1 MSKRFYIFSLAAA
14 ITMFYTTGCN
24 DDHKSTRSEQPECAS
39 AKPDE
44 SCECIDGKWQ
54 NCRTTQE
61 CTTAKPDESCECIDG
76 EWQNC
81 NQEDGCTTEKPDE
94 SCECIGGEW
103 QNCNHEDGC
112 ITEKPDES
120 CECIGGEW
128 LNCSIETD
136 CPESMPYN
144 ASDCTCVDGTWQY
157 CTYSCAETCT
167 NGNTCDPTKGE
178 CNCMGQQCDAN
189 EMCTE
194 SGCMCGENVCLS
206 TEYCANGD
214 CLCNVDNRICGE
226 FETCTEEGCRCQG
239 DICEDPEICTE
250 TGCQVP
256 KPMIVLSKEHLEI
269 PEDGHDNDHSTITLN
284 QKPNNNV
291 TVSWEQEAD
300 GVVCREMFTDAHE
313 VVLTTD
319 NWNTGSVIYCQ
330 SSSFDSDQIVDNKT
344 ITRTFTATSDAA
356 EWNGITNEIS
366 IRILDSDN
374 AGFEVGCGTVEA
386 ESYMETTVWNCTQAT
401 TSEYGSL
408 SDIISKLGISS
419 TPYFHSDIALKLTAN
434 PQCNIKIEAS
444 IANDDGT
451 TEPYGELYGEL
462 AASGVTFNA
471 ENWDKVQR
479 IALKGK
485 SDGTQVNTTPHT
497 YTITLHPVVDSSC
510 VDEWKALPDYTI
522 SVLNEDTEGASIF
535 VNPGMDKIPES
546 NQQVV
551 SYVELNTEPGA
562 ETTLTAK
569 IDPPT
574 DRCTLLN
581 GLLGDPVTEYKLT
594 YTKDNYNEVQ
604 MLVVRSIDN
613 EIDDGDAACNILL
626 TGSSSDTNPETT
638 YNGITKVIR
647 KTVINDDIAGIKT
660 VEYDSKLVEKKKLSG
675 DIVNGEWQVQ
685 LGSRP
690 LANVTITPEVK
701 NIAEADKDVHL
712 EVTSEPLVFTPEN
725 YNKPQSIRYKSVR
738 DNNVS
743 GDLKV
748 TLSAKASSDDSKYHE
763 KAESV
768 EITIVDSDVA
778 SIVSSFDY
786 YYPRNVLRERRPLE
800 YQTIFL
806 KLASTPTSDVTVT
819 LKPKNNRITLSSTM
833 LTTPATES
841 KSVTFVIKPEK
852 ATLLQQAAYVYPV
865 DNNKK
870 DGESNTRI
878 TLTAASSDSIY
889 DKMSAESVDVTV
901 LDNEDPQTLK
911 ITCSGRAMCTNADNT
926 SKCTFSLDQS
936 NRPSGGDVYVYCDKS
951 ENIYWGK
958 DFRTDH
964 ILLEKS
970 NSYSYTTTLP
980 IRSLQCDSNPQASGV
995 ATTKFTCHAE
1005 AYDFYAKGTGKIE
1018 YIYNE

>member
-1 MSKRFYIFSLAAA
+1 MSKRIYIFSLAAA
-14 ITMFYTTGCN
+14 VTMFYTAGCN
-24 DDHKSTRSEQPECAS
+24 DDHKSARSKQPEC
-39 AKPDE
+39 
-44 SCECIDGKWQ
+44 
-54 NCRTTQE
+54 
-61 CTTAKPDESCECIDG
+61 
-76 EWQNC
+76 
-81 NQEDGCTTEKPDE
+81 TTEMPDE

-112 ITEKPDES
+112 TTEKPDES

-178 CNCMGQQCDAN
+178 CNCMGQQCGAN

-226 FETCTEEGCRCQG
+226 FETCTKEGCRCQG

-313 VVLTTD
+313 VVLTAD

-356 EWNGITNEIS
+356 EWDGIANEIS
-366 IRILDSDN
+366 IRILDSDH

-660 VEYDSKLVEKKKLSG
+660 VEYDSKLVEKKAQNNGIDSG
-675 DIVNGEWQVQ
+675 SWKIR
-685 LGSRP
+685 LGSKP
-690 LANVTITPEVK
+690 QANVTITPEVI
-701 NIAEADKDVHL
+701 NASETDTDIHL
-712 EVTSEPLVFTPEN
+712 KVTSEPLVFTPEN
-725 YNKPQSIRYKSVR
+725 YNTPQSVIYQSVK
-738 DNNVS
+738 DN
-743 GDLKV
+743 KV
-748 TLSAKASSDDSKYHE
+748 TEDISVSLSAKVTSEDSKYNNTSG
-763 KAESV
+763 KID
-768 EITIVDSDVA
+768 ITVQNSDA
-778 SIVSSFDY
+778 AAISSSFDY
-786 YYPRNVLRERRPLE
+786 FYPKNVLRERRPLE
-800 YQTIFL
+800 YQLIFL
-806 KLASTPTSDVTVT
+806 KLTSIPTNDVTVT
-819 LKPKNNRITLSSTM
+819 LMPQSDRITLSSTQ
-833 LTTPATES
+833 LTSPATES
-841 KSVTFVIKPEK
+841 KSATFEIKPEK
-852 ATLLQQAAYVYPV
+852 ATSLQLAAYVYPV
-865 DNNKK
+865 DNKVK
-870 DGESNTRI
+870 DGNASTKI
-878 TLTAASSDSIY
+878 KLTAASSDSNY
-889 DKMSAESVDVTV
+889 DGMKTESGSVTV
-901 LDNEDPQTLK
+901 YDNENPFKLK
-911 ITCSGRAMCTNADNT
+911 IACTGQALCTNANNV
-926 SKCTFSLDQS
+926 SQCTFSLEQGNKPTS
-936 NRPSGGDVYVYCDKS
+936 GDVFVYCDDS
-951 ENIYWGK
+951 PNTYFGV
-958 DFRTDH
+958 DFRTNSF
-964 ILLEKS
+964 LL
-970 NSYSYTTTLP
+970 NPDNDYSFTTTQPL
-980 IRSLQCDSNPQASGV
+980 RSSQCDSNPNANGV
-995 ATTKFTCHAE
+995 GTDTFTCHAE
-1005 AYDFYAKGTGKIE
+1005 GNNFYARGTGTIK
-1018 YIYNE
+1018 YFYNK